1 MSNLAVTPVINDNSY
16 HKMSGQPPFH
26 TSTTITSHYTATIC
40 ANNLSPAKTTVPEC
54 GLDLLNMGLLHI
66 RYVFDTGASHT
77 LSPTHVHGSLKS
89 SRPSRLEIIGYHG
102 SDTQFGTSSG
112 ILSGCAVGSEIPFT
126 FGTDTIK
133 DLNDPLFSFTDMY
146 ERHNFCLS
154 LTQPGDW
161 SGLYRID
168 PNNGTW
174 IDKIPLYYC
183 GETHQWLLEVI
194 IGKYSTANRVATLI
208 FNRRKCNTKLARE
221 LDQASS
227 ISPNDVQ
234 IVSALASALAMPATT
249 PDSITETYSPDPDE
263 CNPQSLTAGRF
274 KSMTQKQLHEI
285 LGHFGHLPGC
295 IICLQVKKNLNRIYK
310 NPRPKTDPRP
320 GYTWDL
326 DVIYWS
332 FSGVS
337 ERGYRYSIILR
348 DRCTG
353 TPFIVHMATRD
364 ESSVVLHNLITDMRN
379 DIRFKQPYPMFQ
391 NLNLD
396 LAGEFTGSAF
406 KQSMKSLNIHEI
418 HWRDPIRKEDNGLA
432 EYAVQR
438 MEIAVKKSMA
448 HTGSPPS
455 YFCYHADVC
464 AQIMARLPLTK
475 NISTADYDAIRPLEQ
490 LFSFEGKTGF
500 SRTQCDRDLM
510 HINVPG
516 TLVLCTD
523 KDTKGSDLQRI
534 DRCSWGIIL
543 GTKGMNQID
552 IGHLSIIENPF
563 TKTHRH
569 SKSITI
575 LAMVPGQNAWSTLG
589 LPTPTQSAKSSVP
602 RSGDESFPAVCIIK
616 LPFSLETMR
625 PNPTISGFKMHDQDF
640 DGEPV
645 LKMFDNSGHRLTT
658 NPQTGHLETGRLA
671 LPDILEQLEITEIP
685 NLDSSSYKHAE
696 NLLHRRPK
704 DFIGSPVYKYWSE
717 AEPPGQYQGK
727 VVSHRLD
734 KDLGHIWQI
743 LWPEIGN
750 NMSTSCDYDEEEM
763 IQYCVNGDNTDLITP
778 DDPRLTEYLDAD
790 PAEHFLC
797 LDDFE
802 LYLTKDNDNF
812 RQICEQL
819 CLPGP
824 DRHLYFDW
832 LERHFGYG
840 PNDSLHPDQLTFK
853 MPFSTSGKLISGDKF
868 RAKTRF
874 PIPSGSSWMHI
885 KQSHDAASNLQNDEH
900 LAAISATATLATSFE
915 ATRLHFKETNYLNL
929 GGCHSMPPSDLLSHA
944 NLEDTS
950 ISEGEILTVLQVA
963 EICHLDTTT
972 LESQYAKINVAVEKS
987 TSDDNEQTALNDAAV
1002 LSLTMLIAKYVPD
1015 NPYKNLATGQIVP
1028 PKSYSDAQTRSDWPL
1043 WKFAVDKE
1051 LNSFK
1056 KLHVH
1061 SRKMSIDTVRKE
1073 GYRQQPVRSHFI
1085 FDSKYDIINGNFLK
1099 PKARWVVQGDPNQ
1112 MTKGVHYFHSY
1123 SPAPSTTTTRMLQ
1136 AVACGYNKTR
1146 HACDVE
1152 TAFLHSDLQPHE
1164 QIPIRLPDGMEVQEA
1179 DGSTLRYVILYKGQY
1194 GTPSAGYYWTR
1205 TRDAWL
1211 LQEFMKPPWHI
1222 KQMNLEPCMF
1232 VITNTSSKTVSH
1244 HLIHVDDI
1252 DTISDN
1258 NEDVDYIYG
1267 QIHKR
1272 FGISRC
1278 DPGIMLGVER
1288 RLTTVANTRYLEF
1301 LMPTYI
1307 ANLHAEWAAKWTELG
1322 RPWSD
1327 KVPEVPMPVNTILSV
1342 AGTEKHPR
1350 PSDAEITETMALHMK
1365 LTGQLLWLAR
1375 MCFPDLLFS
1384 CSQLSRVLSA
1394 SGWTALE
1401 FGMQMIRYAY
1411 SQRNRGIRFRSDGH
1425 PKLRAA
1431 YDASDNPDPKDGK
1444 SSYGFS
1450 IHLFDG
1456 PLHAISKKTT
1466 RVGTSSTH
1474 NEYIAQAEMAK
1485 CLVYI
1490 QNLFIE
1496 MGFPEICDEPTPA
1509 AGDNYTATTQ
1519 LAEGRLTERN
1529 RFYITDYHYCVEIFE
1544 RGLFEPYW
1552 VRTNDNGADIY
1563 TKSVPPP
1570 IMKRLRPAETGYS
1583 DDPLP
1588 APDMT
1593 ATPKSTNEPPTTDST
1608 CNRNT
1613 WVRLGGC
1620 KETSD
1625 INGRDT
1631 ASIQ

>member
-1 MSNLAVTPVINDNSY
+1 M
-16 HKMSGQPPFH
+16 
-26 TSTTITSHYTATIC
+26 
-40 ANNLSPAKTTVPEC
+40 
-54 GLDLLNMGLLHI
+54 
-66 RYVFDTGASHT
+66 
-77 LSPTHVHGSLKS
+77 
-89 SRPSRLEIIGYHG
+89 
-102 SDTQFGTSSG
+102 
-112 ILSGCAVGSEIPFT
+112 PFT
-126 FGTDTIK
+126 D
-133 DLNDPLFSFTDMY
+133 
-146 ERHNFCLS
+146 
-154 LTQPGDW
+154 
-161 SGLYRID
+161 
-168 PNNGTW
+168 
-174 IDKIPLYYC
+174 
-183 GETHQWLLEVI
+183 
-194 IGKYSTANRVATLI
+194 
-208 FNRRKCNTKLARE
+208 
-221 LDQASS
+221 
-227 ISPNDVQ
+227 
-234 IVSALASALAMPATT
+234 
-249 PDSITETYSPDPDE
+249 
-263 CNPQSLTAGRF
+263 
-274 KSMTQKQLHEI
+274 
-285 LGHFGHLPGC
+285 
-295 IICLQVKKNLNRIYK
+295 
-310 NPRPKTDPRP
+310 
-320 GYTWDL
+320 
-326 DVIYWS
+326 
-332 FSGVS
+332 
-337 ERGYRYSIILR
+337 
-348 DRCTG
+348 
-353 TPFIVHMATRD
+353 
-364 ESSVVLHNLITDMRN
+364 
-379 DIRFKQPYPMFQ
+379 
-391 NLNLD
+391 
-396 LAGEFTGSAF
+396 
-406 KQSMKSLNIHEI
+406 
-418 HWRDPIRKEDNGLA
+418 
-432 EYAVQR
+432 
-438 MEIAVKKSMA
+438 
-448 HTGSPPS
+448 
-455 YFCYHADVC
+455 
-464 AQIMARLPLTK
+464 
-475 NISTADYDAIRPLEQ
+475 
-490 LFSFEGKTGF
+490 
-500 SRTQCDRDLM
+500 
-510 HINVPG
+510 
-516 TLVLCTD
+516 
-523 KDTKGSDLQRI
+523 
-534 DRCSWGIIL
+534 
-543 GTKGMNQID
+543 
-552 IGHLSIIENPF
+552 
-563 TKTHRH
+563 
-569 SKSITI
+569 
-575 LAMVPGQNAWSTLG
+575 
-589 LPTPTQSAKSSVP
+589 
-602 RSGDESFPAVCIIK
+602 
-616 LPFSLETMR
+616 
-625 PNPTISGFKMHDQDF
+625 
-640 DGEPV
+640 
-645 LKMFDNSGHRLTT
+645 
-658 NPQTGHLETGRLA
+658 
-671 LPDILEQLEITEIP
+671 
-685 NLDSSSYKHAE
+685 
-696 NLLHRRPK
+696 
-704 DFIGSPVYKYWSE
+704 
-717 AEPPGQYQGK
+717 
-727 VVSHRLD
+727 
-734 KDLGHIWQI
+734 
-743 LWPEIGN
+743 
-750 NMSTSCDYDEEEM
+750 
-763 IQYCVNGDNTDLITP
+763 
-778 DDPRLTEYLDAD
+778 
-790 PAEHFLC
+790 
-797 LDDFE
+797 
-802 LYLTKDNDNF
+802 
-812 RQICEQL
+812 
-819 CLPGP
+819 
-824 DRHLYFDW
+824 
-832 LERHFGYG
+832 
-840 PNDSLHPDQLTFK
+840 
-853 MPFSTSGKLISGDKF
+853 SGKLISGDKF
-868 RAKTRF
+868 RAQTTF
-874 PIPSGSSWMHI
+874 PIPSGSSWLHI
-885 KQSHDAASNLQNDEH
+885 KQSHDTASNLQNDEH

-915 ATRLHFKETNYLNL
+915 AARLHFNGTNLL
-929 GGCHSMPPSDLLSHA
+929 PFGGCHSMPPSNLLSYA
-944 NLEDTS
+944 KLDDTS
-950 ISEGEILTVLQVA
+950 ISKGEILTVLQVA
-963 EICHLDTTT
+963 GICDLNTT
-972 LESQYAKINVAVEKS
+972 LESQYANINASLETT
-987 TSDDNEQTALNDAAV
+987 TSNDKEQPASNDAAV
-1002 LSLTMLIAKYVPD
+1002 LSLTMLITTYVPD
-1015 NPYKNLATGQIVP
+1015 NPYKDLATGQIVP
-1028 PKSYSDAQTRSDWPL
+1028 PKSYDDAQTRSDWPL

-1051 LNSFK
+1051 LKSFK

-1061 SRKMSIDTVRKE
+1061 SKKMSLDSVRNE
-1073 GYRQQPVRSHFI
+1073 GYSQRPVRSHFI
-1085 FDSKYDIINGNFLK
+1085 FDSKYDIIDGN
-1099 PKARWVVQGDPNQ
+1099 VQGDTNQ
-1112 MTKGVHYFHSY
+1112 MTKYVHYFYSY
-1123 SPAPSTTTTRMLQ
+1123 SHAPSTTTTRMLQ
-1136 AVACGYNKTR
+1136 AVACGYCTR
-1146 HACDVE
+1146 HACDM
-1152 TAFLHSDLQPHE
+1152 TTFLHSDLQPHE
-1164 QIPIRLPDGMEVQEA
+1164 QILIRLPDGMEVHDE

-1194 GTPSAGYYWTR
+1194 GTPSAGHYWTR

-1211 LQEFMKPPWHI
+1211 LFMKPPWHI

-1625 INGRDT
+1625 TNGRDT